1 MTDTAIPAAETKAVE
16 AESKPVGKAGTVS
29 AHVGGHR
36 KDIEGMRALSILM
49 IMVWHAGFNILPGGF
64 VSLDVFFVISGFLI
78 TQLLVE
84 ELRTTGRLRL
94 RRFYG
99 RRAKRLL
106 PAPTVV
112 IIVTAFI
119 ALFVLPRSEWM
130 STAFDIIFTA
140 LYSMNWW
147 LAAQSTDYFNQ
158 STTQSIYEHFW
169 SLSLEE
175 QFYLVWP
182 CLLAYVAMRS
192 FQQGRRSLGPPLL
205 IAFALIG
212 IPSFAWSVYYSAV
225 QPGPAYF
232 VTTTRAWEFALGG
245 ALAMLTFTDRKL
257 PRWLAIVTGWAG
269 LIAIFVAARVLTP
282 SDAYPSYLALI
293 PCLATCAMITAG
305 FTAGRAGPV
314 ALLGT
319 APMQVIGR
327 MSYSLYLCHW
337 PVLTLTAVALGHE
350 LSPVEG
356 LVVVTLSA
364 IPAYLLHRYIENPI
378 RYSRTMFRD
387 SAHMLKA
394 AAVATCVS
402 LLSGM
407 TLYMANW
414 PPPPPFVAPTIATLA
429 IDDGTADGG
438 SSGGVAK
445 PDPRSNPN
453 SILGAGILG
462 DPPLGDPNGAPKDTS
477 NQIVPDPTV
486 AGEDYIQCTQVI
498 ESSEVR
504 TCAYGKQDSDTVVA
518 VVGDSHANQWIP
530 GLSKVA
536 EANGWALVEY
546 TKAACSF
553 SDVLVATKDQKAY
566 PSCNEWSAAVLDR
579 LMTTERPTMVITT
592 QLSKGV
598 FVNGQ
603 LRYDP
608 VGKDVLSDGLRRYYQ
623 ALADAGIPVLV
634 IQDSPEPQEDIADC
648 VEQHPTKLTE
658 CSADRA
664 AMLPADHNAE
674 QTRAANGL
682 PNVRLVDFNDAICPT
697 ERCAPVIG
705 NVLIYRDNSH
715 LTGTYVRT
723 LVPVMQ
729 KRITLP

>member
-1 MTDTAIPAAETKAVE
+1 
-16 AESKPVGKAGTVS
+16 
-29 AHVGGHR
+29 
-36 KDIEGMRALSILM
+36 MRALSILM

-112 IIVTAFI
+112 IVVSAVL
-119 ALFVLPRSEWM
+119 ALFVLPRSQWI
-130 STAFDIIFTA
+130 STAYDVIFTA

-158 STTQSIYEHFW
+158 STTQSIFEHFW
-169 SLSLEE
+169 SLSVEE

-182 CLLAYVAMRS
+182 CLLAYVAA
-192 FQQGRRSLGPPLL
+192 RSLQRGKRNLGVPLL
-205 IAFALIG
+205 VAFALIG
-212 IPSFAWSVYYSAV
+212 VPSFAWSVYYSAV
-225 QPGPAYF
+225 EPGPAYF

-257 PRWLAIVTGWAG
+257 PRGVAIVVGWAG
-269 LIAIFVAARVLTP
+269 LITIFAAARVLTP

-305 FTAGRAGPV
+305 FTAGRAGPIAV
-314 ALLGT
+314 LGT
-319 APMQVIGR
+319 APMQVVGR

-337 PVLTLTAVALGHE
+337 PVLTLTAAAVGRE
-350 LSPVEG
+350 LSPIEG
-356 LVVVTLSA
+356 LVAVLLSV
-364 IPAYLLHRYIENPI
+364 IPAYLLHKYIENPI

-387 SAHMLKA
+387 SGHMLKA
-394 AAVATCVS
+394 AAVAMCVS
-402 LLSGM
+402 LLAGM
-407 TLYMANW
+407 TLYLASW
-414 PPPPPFVAPTIATLA
+414 PPPPPFVAPAIATVA
-429 IDDGTADGG
+429 VADESDPIDG
-438 SSGGVAK
+438 SGASGLPK
-445 PDPRSNPN
+445 PDPRLNPN

-462 DPPLGDPNGAPKDTS
+462 DPPLGDPNGAPKETS
-477 NQIVPDPTV
+477 PQIVPDPTV

-504 TCAYGKQDSDTVVA
+504 SCAYGKQDSSTVVA

-536 EANGWALVEY
+536 EANGWALIEY

-566 PSCNEWSAAVLDR
+566 PSCNEWSAALLER
-579 LMTTERPTMVITT
+579 LLTTERPTMVITT
-592 QLSKGV
+592 QSSKGV
-598 FVNGQ
+598 FVDGE

-608 VGKDVLSDGLRRYYQ
+608 VGKSALAEGLRRYYQ
-623 ALADAGIPVLV
+623 ALVDAGIPVLV
-634 IQDSPEPQEDIADC
+634 IQDSPEPQVDVAEC
-648 VEQHPTKLTE
+648 VEQNKTKLTE
-658 CSADRA
+658 CAGDRA
-664 AMLPADHNAE
+664 VMVAEDHDAE
-674 QTRAANGL
+674 QIQAANGL
-682 PNVRLVDFNDAICPT
+682 ADVRTVDFNDAICPT
-697 ERCAPVIG
+697 DKCAPVIG

-723 LVPVMQ
+723 LIPIMQ